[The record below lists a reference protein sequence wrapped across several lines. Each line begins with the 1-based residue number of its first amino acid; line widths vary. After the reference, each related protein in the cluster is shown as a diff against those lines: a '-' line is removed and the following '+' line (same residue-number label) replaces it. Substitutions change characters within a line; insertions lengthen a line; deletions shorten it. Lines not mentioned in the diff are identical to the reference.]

1 VITGLSAGGGCYS
14 PALTDFVVMTR
25 PSAMFLTGPTVVRE
39 AIGEDIS
46 VEALGGP
53 PVHNRNGVCQF
64 VADDDHAA
72 TVLVRDL
79 LGYLA
84 PPLAGPGDAPAD
96 FDVPDPGRHLPTSA
110 RQVYDVRGVIGDVVD
125 DDSFLEVSRRWARN
139 MVVGFAR
146 LGGRRIGVV
155 ANQPRY
161 LAGVIDVAAS
171 EKAARFVRTCDR
183 FRLPLVVLVDT
194 PGFMPGS
201 GQESAGIIRH
211 GAELVRAFAAATVP
225 RFSVILRKAY
235 GGAYITMNSKDL
247 GADLCLAWHDAEIG
261 IMAGHAAV
269 RIMHRRRLADAPDPD
284 RAAAQLASEYEARH
298 VVIERALEVGVVDE
312 VISPATTR
320 ARLRRA
326 LACAR

>member
-1 VITGLSAGGGCYS
+1 
-14 PALTDFVVMTR
+14 MTR
-25 PSAMFLTGPTVVRE
+25 PSAMFLTGPKVVRE
-39 AIGEDIS
+39 TIGEDIS
-46 VEALGGP
+46 IEALGGP
-53 PVHNRNGVCQF
+53 AVHNRNGVCHF
-64 VADDDHAA
+64 VVDDEHAA
-72 TVLVRDL
+72 AALVREL

-84 PPLAGPGDAPAD
+84 PDLAARAEAPPD
-96 FDVPDPGRHLPTSA
+96 SHVPDPSRHLPASG
-110 RQVYDVRGVIGDVVD
+110 RKVYDVRAVVRDVVD
-125 DDSFLEVSRRWARN
+125 ADSFLEVSPRWARN

-183 FRLPLVVLVDT
+183 FRLPLAVLVDT
-194 PGFMPGS
+194 PGFLPGS

-211 GAELVRAFAAATVP
+211 GAELVRAFAGATVP
-225 RFSVILRKAY
+225 RVSVILRKAY

-247 GADLCLAWHDAEIG
+247 GADLCLAWPGAEIG

-269 RIMHRRRLADAPDPD
+269 RIMHRRRLAEAQDPD
-284 RAAAQLASEYEARH
+284 RTAEELASEYEAGH
-298 VVIERALEVGVVDE
+298 VAVERALEVGVLDE

-320 ARLRRA
+320 RRLRRA
-326 LACAR
+326 LAGVR